1 MHVLTPSVMD
11 LIERQ
16 LADTQGPVALSTA
29 LSQLAR
35 KERYLAFETAGRRY
49 DMGAK
54 HGFLTAQLAL
64 SLAGR
69 DREEVLAGL
78 VELLAQRC
86 R

>member
-1 MHVLTPSVMD
+1 MD

-16 LADTQGPVALSTA
+16 VSEATGSLTLSSALST
-29 LSQLAR
+29 LAR

-64 SLAGR
+64 SLAGN
-69 DREEVLAGL
+69 DREEVLTGL